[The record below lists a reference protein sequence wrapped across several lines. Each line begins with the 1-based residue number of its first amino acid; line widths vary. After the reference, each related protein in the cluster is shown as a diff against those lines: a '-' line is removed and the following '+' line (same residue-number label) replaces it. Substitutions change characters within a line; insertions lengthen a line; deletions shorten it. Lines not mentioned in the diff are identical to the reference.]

1 MDVVSTTTLPLS
13 EIPQSCYDVDMETDV
28 FFDRNATSLPAS
40 ALDRAA
46 IAKLRLENYYKD
58 AIGRAIER
66 RQRYGKPY
74 RMHVC
79 MMMECSCFTI

>member
-1 MDVVSTTTLPLS
+1 MDILSTTTTTTSLPLS
-13 EIPQSCYDVDMETDV
+13 ELPQSLDDVDMDCDV
-28 FFDRNATSLPAS
+28 YFDRSISSLPAS

-66 RQRYGKPY
+66 KQR
-74 RMHVC
+74 
-79 MMMECSCFTI
+79 